1 MNIVILLS
9 GPQGAGK
16 STYAENI
23 CQMNPSAQLVS
34 RDALLM
40 EIYGTVYFDPYC
52 GFPMDI
58 YETMYKKI
66 KDLINERKKHYHCVV
81 IVDCWNGSCRDRTH
95 LVGKFKEHGADK
107 IICWKF
113 MTEYSLCKHWY
124 QKEKVINF
132 IPNTISTCTT
142 ELQRI
147 SKKMVLMEYHIFIH
161 CNSSY
166 HFHFCLYKIKSVR
179 VLLDSFFHIYKMRE
193 INTKHYGNSN

>member
-1 MNIVILLS
+1 MNIIILLS

-95 LVGKFKEHGADK
+95 LIGKFKEHDADK

-113 MTEYSLCKHWY
+113 ITEYSLCKYWY
-124 QKEKVINF
+124 QKREGDKFYSEHNFDMYHRTSENIEKDGFDGVSYVH
-132 IPNTISTCTT
+132 P
-142 ELQRI
+142 LQLQLLFPI
-147 SKKMVLMEYHIFIH
+147 ILLK
-161 CNSSY
+161 NS
-166 HFHFCLYKIKSVR
+166 V
-179 VLLDSFFHIYKMRE
+179 
-193 INTKHYGNSN
+193 N